1 MTIKPISDKLLNE
14 LTSFGLTGNEAK
26 VYLSLLQLSKAS
38 AAEIAK
44 LANIPRQEVYRVL
57 PRVEKIGLVEVI
69 IDKPTKYLAISP
81 HDVLKQLIGLQKET
95 LERHLSDLRRKKT
108 ELEDELK
115 EVEDRSAGLV
125 RPEPIRF
132 MLISGQNLINE
143 RIREML
149 QKATNEVLWIAPKA
163 EIKRG
168 IAVDRDRL
176 LNNCTKRNVKVRIVT
191 EIDETNVDKV
201 EKLSKFCE
209 IKHSLGVTS
218 VATIVDHKELIIGSA
233 IYPVENSVGSELMHE
248 LWTNDSSHINLMR
261 DFFEKVWNISVPAV
275 IGIDAIRS
283 GRIVES
289 FSVIQGE
296 EKVKAKLIEVAS
308 AAKSKLFIVSYVNN
322 ESIELMIPLLE
333 DLRKRSV
340 SIRWVTVV
348 DQRNNEVVQNFSGRV
363 SLRVLKDRPVSF
375 VVTESECMF
384 SSSPLIQIPREA
396 IWSLEQ
402 GIVTLFWALAE
413 ETWNKLSENVII
425 YSKETK

>member
-1 MTIKPISDKLLNE
+1 MTIMPISDKMLNG

-57 PRVEKIGLVEVI
+57 PRLEKIGLVEVI

-81 HDVLKQLIGLQKET
+81 HDVLKHLIGLQKET
-95 LERHLSDLRRKKT
+95 LERHLFELRRKKT

-115 EVEDRSAGLV
+115 EVEGRSAGLV

-163 EIKRG
+163 EIKHG
-168 IAVDRDRL
+168 VAVDRDRL
-176 LNNCTKRNVKVRIVT
+176 LHNCTKRNVKVRIVT
-191 EIDETNVDKV
+191 EIDETNVDEV

-261 DFFEKVWNISVPAV
+261 DFFEKVWNIAVPAV
-275 IGIDAIRS
+275 IGIEAIRS
-283 GRIVES
+283 GRIVKS

-296 EKVKAKLIEVAS
+296 EKVKAKLIEVVS

-322 ESIELMIPLLE
+322 ESIELIIPLLE

-340 SIRWVTVV
+340 LIRWVTVV
-348 DQRNNEVVQNFSGRV
+348 DQQNNEVVQNFSGRV

-396 IWSLEQ
+396 IWSFEQ

-413 ETWNKLSENVII
+413 ETWNKLSENVINS
-425 YSKETK
+425 SKETK

>member
-1 MTIKPISDKLLNE
+1 MTIIPISDKLLNE

-57 PRVEKIGLVEVI
+57 PRLEKICLVEVI

-81 HDVLKQLIGLQKET
+81 QDVLNQLVGLQEET
-95 LERHLSDLRRKKT
+95 LERHLLELRRKKT
-108 ELEDELK
+108 KLEDELK
-115 EVEDRSAGLV
+115 KVEGRSAGTI

-168 IAVDRDRL
+168 VEVDRDKL
-176 LNNCTKRNVKVRIVT
+176 LYNCTKRNVKVRIVT
-191 EIDETNVDKV
+191 EIDETNVDEV

-233 IYPVENSVGSELMHE
+233 IYPGENSVGSVLMHE
-248 LWTNDSSHINLMR
+248 LWTNDSSQINLMR
-261 DFFEKVWNISVPAV
+261 DFFEKVWNISVPAI
-275 IGIDAIRS
+275 IGIDSIRS
-283 GRIVES
+283 GRRVET
-289 FSVIQGE
+289 FSIIQGE
-296 EKVKAKLIEVAS
+296 EKVKAKLIEVVS

-322 ESIELMIPLLE
+322 ESIELIIPLLE

-348 DQRNNEVVQNFSGRV
+348 DQQNNEVARNFSRRV
-363 SLRVLKDRPVSF
+363 SLRVLKERPVSF

-384 SSSPLIQIPREA
+384 SSSPIIQIPREA
-396 IWSLEQ
+396 IWSFEQ

-413 ETWNKLSENVII
+413 ETWNKLSENVIN
-425 YSKETK
+425 SSEETK

>member
-26 VYLSLLQLSKAS
+26 VYLSLLQLSKES

-57 PRVEKIGLVEVI
+57 PRLEKIGLVEVI

-115 EVEDRSAGLV
+115 EVEGRSAGLV

-191 EIDETNVDKV
+191 EIDETNVDEV

-218 VATIVDHKELIIGSA
+218 VATIIDHKELIIGSA

-296 EKVKAKLIEVAS
+296 EKVKAKLIEVVS

-348 DQRNNEVVQNFSGRV
+348 DQKNNEAVQNFSESV

-413 ETWNKLSENVII
+413 ETWNKLSENVTIS
-425 YSKETK
+425 SKETK

>member
-1 MTIKPISDKLLNE
+1 MPISDKLINE

-26 VYLSLLQLSKAS
+26 AYLSLLQLSKAS

-44 LANIPRQEVYRVL
+44 LANIPRQEIYRVL
-57 PRVEKIGLVEVI
+57 PRLEKIGIVEVI

-95 LERHLSDLRRKKT
+95 LERHLFELRRKRT

-115 EVEDRSAGLV
+115 EVEGRSTGLV
-125 RPEPIRF
+125 RSEPIRF

-149 QKATNEVLWIAPKA
+149 QKAKNEVLWIAPKA

-176 LNNCTKRNVKVRIVT
+176 LHNCTKRNVKVRIVT
-191 EIDETNVDKV
+191 EIDETNVDDV

-218 VATIVDHKELIIGSA
+218 MATIVDRKQLIIGSA
-233 IYPVENSVGSELMHE
+233 IYPGENSVGSELMHE
-248 LWTNDSSHINLMR
+248 LWTNDSSHINLMK
-261 DFFEKVWNISVPAV
+261 DFFEKVWNISVPAST
-275 IGIDAIRS
+275 GIEAIRS
-283 GRIVES
+283 GRIVET

-296 EKVKAKLIEVAS
+296 EKVKAKLIKVVS
-308 AAKSKLFIVSYVNN
+308 AAKSKLFIVSYVDN
-322 ESIELMIPLLE
+322 ESIELIIPLLE
-333 DLRKRSV
+333 DLKKRSV
-340 SIRWVTVV
+340 SLRWVTVA
-348 DQRNNEVVQNFSGRV
+348 DQQNSEVVQKFGGIV
-363 SLRVLKDRPVSF
+363 SLRALKDRPVSF

-384 SSSPLIQIPREA
+384 SS
-396 IWSLEQ
+396 
-402 GIVTLFWALAE
+402 
-413 ETWNKLSENVII
+413 
-425 YSKETK
+425 

>member
-26 VYLSLLQLSKAS
+26 VYLSLLQLSKES

-57 PRVEKIGLVEVI
+57 PRLEKIGLVEVI

-115 EVEDRSAGLV
+115 EVEGRSAGLV

-191 EIDETNVDKV
+191 EIDETNVDEV

-218 VATIVDHKELIIGSA
+218 VATIIDHKELIIGSA

-296 EKVKAKLIEVAS
+296 EKVKAKLIEVVS

-348 DQRNNEVVQNFSGRV
+348 DQKNNEIVQNFSESV

-413 ETWNKLSENVII
+413 ETWNKLSENVTIS
-425 YSKETK
+425 SKETK